1 VVTVLQKPEE
11 EENKWPRRW
20 P

>member
-1 VVTVLQKPEE
+1 VVTVIQKPEE